1 MTVGGWTTPA
11 RLVRVGAACC
21 AAVMGLVS
29 VAPSVAGA
37 STSRAVAQAKTSL
50 LLASDLPAGWTTSP
64 SSSDNSFPLAHAKSM
79 ASCIGVPTSVLTDNS
94 PSASSP
100 EFDSMNQALSVDD
113 QVTDYRSARV
123 AQAQLASITSKKT
136 PACFAALMNGTEKP
150 SLASSIGRGTK
161 IGKIVVTRDHTNYG
175 PGTAGLIM
183 EIPVSTS
190 SDALTVR
197 SELVFAVK
205 GHESQQLTFTAAPG
219 TFPTIL
225 AQQLAKTAVARLP

>member
-11 RLVRVGAACC
+11 RLARAATACC
-21 AAVMGLVS
+21 AVVIGFVT
-29 VAPSVAGA
+29 VYPSVASA
-37 STSRAVAQAKTSL
+37 SASGSAAQAKKSL
-50 LLASDLPAGWTTSP
+50 LLASDLPVGWTTSP
-64 SSSDNSFPLAHAKSM
+64 SSSNNSFPLAHAKTM
-79 ASCIGVPTSVLTDNS
+79 ASCIGLPVSVLTDNS

-113 QVTDYRSARV
+113 QVTVYRSAQV
-123 AQAQLASITSKKT
+123 AKAQLASIESKRT
-136 PACFAALMNGTEKP
+136 PACFATLMNDTDK
-150 SLASSIGRGTK
+150 SSMASSIGKGTK
-161 IGKIVVTRDHTNYG
+161 IGKIVVTRDHANYG

-183 EIPVSTS
+183 KIPVSTS
-190 SDALTVR
+190 SDALTVK

-219 TFPTIL
+219 TFPTTL